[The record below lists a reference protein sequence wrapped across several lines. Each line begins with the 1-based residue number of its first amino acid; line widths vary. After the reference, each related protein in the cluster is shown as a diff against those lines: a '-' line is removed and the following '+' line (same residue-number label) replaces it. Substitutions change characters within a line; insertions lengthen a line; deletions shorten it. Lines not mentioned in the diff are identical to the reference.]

1 MQGLPQTAALLFG
14 PSLDPCGVAEGDDT
28 TLSDNS
34 SFVPIQVR
42 GNKYRDFNALVESN
56 DSLELEFCGNSAALE
71 CNAQHYCA
79 AQKRGI
85 TGPRNSSLQTTPKI
99 SA

>member
-1 MQGLPQTAALLFG
+1 VQGLPQTAALLFRPVVG
-14 PSLDPCGVAEGDDT
+14 PCGVAEGDDT

-42 GNKYRDFNALVESN
+42 ENKYHDFNALVESN
-56 DSLELEFCGNSAALE
+56 DSLELEFCCNSAALE

-85 TGPRNSSLQTTPKI
+85 KSPSNSSLQTTPKI